1 MLKKPGIQ
9 KAILKTLSNKR
20 VIPIESIKKDVVEA
34 ILGEDAMDSKTS
46 YAIARSIKNLLSD
59 GLVEAFNSE
68 HNQYLRLTKEG
79 KQKLNNI
86 ALECESTLV
95 STSWDGFWRII
106 ILDLP
111 EERKNEREALR
122 YLLKKAGFI
131 CIKNSVWISMY
142 PYENLFINIKN
153 DLNLSSEMMIIVTE
167 KIDKETEK
175 EFISYIRK

>member
-1 MLKKPGIQ
+1 MIKKPGIQ
-9 KAILKTLSNKR
+9 RAILKTLSNKR
-20 VIPIESIKKDVVEA
+20 VIPVDSIKKDVLEA
-34 ILGEDAMDSKTS
+34 ISGEFEADNKTN

-59 GLVEAFNSE
+59 GLVEAFSSE
-68 HNQYLRLTKEG
+68 HNQFIRLTKEG

-95 STSWDGFWRII
+95 STTWDGYWRII

-111 EERKNEREALR
+111 EERKSEREALR

-131 CIKNSVWISMY
+131 CIKNSVWISIY
-142 PYENLFINIKN
+142 PYENLFINIKK
-153 DLNLSSEMMIIVTE
+153 DLNLSSEMMIIVT
-167 KIDKETEK
+167 DKLDNETEK